1 MDDRKK
7 ITAAV
12 SAVTHY
18 IKTEEEM
25 AAMSLAS
32 PHSIG
37 KLPHSLWCM
46 NGRQIQMQTR
56 SMMAMKAF
64 HGRRTGR

>member
-1 MDDRKK
+1 MDNRK

-12 SAVTHY
+12 SAVTQY

-25 AAMSLAS
+25 AAMSPAS
-32 PHSIG
+32 PHSTG
-37 KLPHSLWCM
+37 KLQHNLWGM
-46 NGRQIQMQTR
+46 NGRQTQMQTR

-64 HGRRTGR
+64 HGRKKGR

>member
-25 AAMSLAS
+25 AMMSLVS
-32 PHSIG
+32 SHLTGKIPHN
-37 KLPHSLWCM
+37 LWGM
-46 NGRQIQMQTR
+46 NGRQTQMQTR
-56 SMMAMKAF
+56 SMMTMKAF
-64 HGRRTGR
+64 HGRKTR